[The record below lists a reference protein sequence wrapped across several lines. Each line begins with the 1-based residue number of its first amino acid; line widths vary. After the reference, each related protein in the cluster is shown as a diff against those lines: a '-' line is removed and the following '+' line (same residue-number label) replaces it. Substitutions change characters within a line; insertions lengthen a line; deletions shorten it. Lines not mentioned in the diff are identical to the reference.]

1 MDNKFKEYKDD
12 FIKDNFFSKGAE
24 IEVGEYKKY
33 NKEEKA
39 DIYVEKSADETRY
52 YKKDIFELSDEELA
66 LGIKIENY
74 KVNEQ
79 MNKNIESVPNKNSIR
94 QTDFRKK
101 WGLSRRQKNEQS
113 GE

>member
-52 YKKDIFELSDEELA
+52 YKKDIFELSDEELD

-74 KVNEQ
+74 KMNEQ
-79 MNKNIESVPNKNSIR
+79 MNKNIETLKFIMVFLLILTIASSFIFFYTAAR
-94 QTDFRKK
+94 
-101 WGLSRRQKNEQS
+101 
-113 GE
+113 

>member
-74 KVNEQ
+74 KMNEQ
-79 MNKNIESVPNKNSIR
+79 MNKNIETLKFIMVFLLILTIASSFIFFYTAAR
-94 QTDFRKK
+94 
-101 WGLSRRQKNEQS
+101 
-113 GE
+113 